1 MKLERSNVEFP
12 LWRKKVDKSLF
23 ETSETPI
30 PSWASDTWGLAEM
43 FGRVSSKRNPESA
56 VSIRFKSKKYKG
68 WIRQKSGRSKS
79 QKRLLFEEELSHQ
92 LKQQY
97 VMSYMRSLEQSL
109 SEDSDAEENIPFW
122 EFLDIEFDASK
133 REFKFVAHYCQ
144 LPSFPNLF
152 ERLIGSPS
160 LKKIDDE
167 LHGKNKGRIQYQDW
181 LPKAELVNQLGAKNV
196 LYLLLDTKR
205 KLLYVG
211 ETVDLIARL
220 GQTYSVIPHWDHFR
234 YNVLPDALEPFRVTL
249 ERMLIRDLATLFPNK
264 RHQEQ
269 FQLSEY
275 KLVNEKIDR

>member
-23 ETSETPI
+23 ETSQTPI
-30 PSWASDTWGLAEM
+30 PGWASDIWGLPDI
-43 FGRVSSKRNPESA
+43 FGRISSKRDPNSV

-68 WIRQKSGRSKS
+68 WVRIAKPNAQM
-79 QKRLLFEEELSHQ
+79 RLSFEEELAHQ

-109 SEDSDAEENIPFW
+109 SEDRDAEENIPFW

-133 REFKFVAHYCQ
+133 REFKFVAHYYQ
-144 LPSFPNLF
+144 IPSFPNLF

-167 LHGKNKGRIQYQDW
+167 LHGKEARVQYQDW
-181 LPKAELVNQLGAKNV
+181 LPKAELENQLGAQNV
-196 LYLLLDTKR
+196 VYLLIDTKR

-211 ETVDLIARL
+211 ETVALVERL
-220 GQTYSVIPHWDHFR
+220 NQTYPVIPHWDWFR
-234 YNVLPDALEPFRVTL
+234 YNVLPAVLEPYRVTL
-249 ERMLIRDLATLFPNK
+249 ERMLIRNLATLFPNK
-264 RHQEQ
+264 RHKNP
-269 FQLSEY
+269 FQLSDY
-275 KLVNEKIDR
+275 KLVNEKIDA